1 MYAIPLAIYNLTK
14 TTVDFLMQEL
24 LKLVFEKKKKK
35 KKRENKSEE

>member
-24 LKLVFEKKKKK
+24 LKLVFEKKKK
-35 KKRENKSEE
+35 RENKSEE